1 MPKENILLIIPPND
15 AEALLIT
22 KIGEFMGIPM
32 IRSHQTHG
40 ASLDTEKEVMDKI
53 RSGNYEEVIVV
64 EMPGTKTENKIRALP
79 VKLTI
84 IDHHHYTGLD
94 RARGKTGRLLPSSLQ
109 QFLKRFRLTDE
120 KLKRLGFD
128 PWLVRSIGYLDQGY
142 AWLLKEK
149 GYTRSEIKAVFHYHD
164 ELMASIRNQ
173 KNEKRKQL
181 FVEEAWKKR
190 KHWQD
195 FFIVES
201 KADAQLRPRL
211 SRLIVERL
219 NKPTPLII
227 IEHKRGL
234 IYVQESPHAMALF
247 NHFGGFTFGM
257 DRNWGYRNEKGKK
270 PISLDDVKKFLTK

>member
-1 MPKENILLIIPPND
+1 MTHNKILLIIPPND
-15 AEALLIT
+15 AEALLIS
-22 KIGEFMGIPM
+22 KIAEAMEIPM
-32 IRSHQTHG
+32 IRSGQTHG
-40 ASLDTEKEVMDKI
+40 ASLDKEKNVMEKI
-53 RSGNYEEVIVV
+53 RSGNYGEVIVV
-64 EMPGTKTENKIRALP
+64 EMPGLKTENKIRALG

-84 IDHHHYTGLD
+84 IDHHHYTDLD
-94 RARGKTGRLLPSSLQ
+94 RARGKDGRLLPSSLE

-120 KLKRLGFD
+120 KLKLLGFD
-128 PWLVRSIGYLDQGY
+128 PWLVKSIGYLDQGY

-149 GYTRSEIKAVFHYHD
+149 GYSRSEIKAVFHYHD

-173 KNEKRKQL
+173 KNEKVKQL
-181 FVEEAWKKR
+181 VVHEAWKKR

-201 KADAQLRPRL
+201 HADVQLRPRL

-219 NKPTPLII
+219 DKPTPLII

-270 PISLDDVKKFLTK
+270 LISLDDVKQFLTK